1 MARTHYTQIQAVAL
15 NLEGAA
21 APEWIQLTP
30 AGPDIQGRDGRR
42 WTLPSPEE
50 VVAAF
55 QRHGA
60 ELPVDIEHATQIK
73 GAKGEPAP
81 AVGWISDMEARDG
94 ALWGRV
100 TWTEDGAAL
109 LSSRGYRYISP
120 VFAFTKPAGE
130 IVKMVSAA
138 LTNSPNLQLAALN
151 SVREEEETTM
161 DKAVLEAL
169 GLNSDATTADAVV
182 AINALKE
189 RETTALNRA
198 QSPDPEKFVPKGD
211 YDLAMNRV
219 RELEQVEAERT
230 DEAINAAVDAAIEVG
245 KIAPSSRD
253 FHLAACKAE
262 GGLERFE
269 KMIEAA
275 PVIARNSGLDD
286 KTPGTKAGTLTQ
298 EEIAI
303 CRQLG
308 IDQKTF
314 AEAKA
319 SEEQ

>member
-1 MARTHYTQIQAVAL
+1 
-15 NLEGAA
+15 
-21 APEWIQLTP
+21 
-30 AGPDIQGRDGRR
+30 
-42 WTLPSPEE
+42 
-50 VVAAF
+50 
-55 QRHGA
+55 
-60 ELPVDIEHATQIK
+60 
-73 GAKGEPAP
+73 
-81 AVGWISDMEARDG
+81 
-94 ALWGRV
+94 
-100 TWTEDGAAL
+100 
-109 LSSRGYRYISP
+109 
-120 VFAFTKPAGE
+120 
-130 IVKMVSAA
+130 MVSAA

-169 GLNSDATTADAVV
+169 GLNTDATAADAVV

-198 QSPDPEKFVPKGD
+198 QSPDPEKFVPKDD

-219 RELEQVEAERT
+219 RELEQAEAERT
-230 DEAINAAVDAAIEVG
+230 DEAINAAVDAAIEAG

-269 KMIEAA
+269 AMIEAA